1 MEQAVILENGEEL
14 SADAVVSSCDPNQ
27 TFRHLLGPERVSPT
41 VREDAG
47 HVRMRGN
54 IAKIHLALNAPLNW
68 AARPGER
75 FERVRIADSMTAYEK
90 AFDASKYNRL
100 AETPCLDLNVATVN
114 MPELAPQGHES
125 VSILV
130 HFVPHQLDGG
140 WTETSRKELSKSVLQ
155 HLATYT
161 FGLSESLVGIEVL
174 TPEDLEASYGLTGGH
189 LFHGEHALDQLLS
202 LRPFAGCYDHATPV
216 DSLFM
221 CGGGTHPGGGISG
234 RPGKLGADAV
244 LRTL

>member
-1 MEQAVILENGEEL
+1 M
-14 SADAVVSSCDPNQ
+14 
-27 TFRHLLGPERVSPT
+27 
-41 VREDAG
+41 
-47 HVRMRGN
+47 
-54 IAKIHLALNAPLNW
+54 
-68 AARPGER
+68 
-75 FERVRIADSMTAYEK
+75 
-90 AFDASKYNRL
+90 
-100 AETPCLDLNVATVN
+100 
-114 MPELAPQGHES
+114 
-125 VSILV
+125 SILV